1 MSKGGRRPGAGRKPA
16 PVNEK
21 RVTMSVRITPE
32 AKEWLGVIA
41 TREGKSASRLLED
54 MIAEVWKNLED
65 GEN

>member
-1 MSKGGRRPGAGRKPA
+1 MSKGGKRPGAGRKPA

-32 AKEWLGVIA
+32 AKERLGVIA
-41 TREGKSASRLLED
+41 TRERKSASRLLED

>member
-1 MSKGGRRPGAGRKPA
+1 MSKGGKRPGAGRKPA

-32 AKEWLGVIA
+32 AKERLGVIA
-41 TREGKSASRLLED
+41 TRERKSASRLLED

-65 GEN
+65 WEN

>member
-1 MSKGGRRPGAGRKPA
+1 MSKGGKRPGAGRKPA

-32 AKEWLGVIA
+32 AKERLGVIA

>member
-1 MSKGGRRPGAGRKPA
+1 MSKGGKRPGAGRKPA

-32 AKEWLGVIA
+32 AKVRLGVIA

-54 MIAEVWKNLED
+54 FIAEVWKNLED
-65 GEN
+65 GEK

>member
-1 MSKGGRRPGAGRKPA
+1 MSMGGRRPGAGRKPA

-32 AKEWLGVIA
+32 AKERLGVIA

>member
-32 AKEWLGVIA
+32 AKERLGVIA

>member
-32 AKEWLGVIA
+32 AKERLGVIA
-41 TREGKSASRLLED
+41 TKEGKSASRLLED

>member
-1 MSKGGRRPGAGRKPA
+1 MSKGGKRPGAGRKPA

-32 AKEWLGVIA
+32 AKERFAIIA
-41 TREGKSASRLLED
+41 TRERKSASRFLED

>member
-1 MSKGGRRPGAGRKPA
+1 MSKGGKRPGAGRKPA

-32 AKEWLGVIA
+32 AKERFGIIA

-54 MIAEVWKNLED
+54 FLADVWKNLED